1 MDAAPCAMDAA
12 PCAMD
17 AAPCAMDEAPCATK
31 RKFGDTTQASH
42 GRQNKRARDC
52 LGGECDTPPTSPSEP
67 QGLQRE
73 QYVKF
78 LPSFRDWVGAG
89 LATTTL
95 ADKAAASL
103 YRLCGA
109 GDAPSWW
116 RPSFAAPIMV
126 VQADN
131 LLADVIRAADDARES
146 SVRAPHD
153 EALNGAAQQL
163 KYLTENFAEILN
175 ALAIARFV
183 EIC

>member
-17 AAPCAMDEAPCATK
+17 AAPCAMDATLCITK
-31 RKFGDTTQASH
+31 RKFDHTTQASH
-42 GRQNKRARDC
+42 GQQNKRARDC
-52 LGGECDTPPTSPSEP
+52 LGGECDTPPASPSEP

-116 RPSFAAPIMV
+116 RPSFTAPIIV

-131 LLADVIRAADDARES
+131 LSADVTRAANDAQES

-163 KYLTENFAEILN
+163 KYLAENFAEILN
-175 ALAIARFV
+175 ALVIARFV
-183 EIC
+183 EVC